1 MPVQNEH
8 EAQMA
13 SMLFVYLFFVLL
25 RDFLSLFHTP
35 NLTTFFRWATLD
47 AVGRSAFLTA
57 CDASAWRVAL
67 TAVMHRP
74 DAAEVAAAQRAL
86 HASSCWRRVLG
97 SPAARNIVFGGETQ

>member
-86 HASSCWRRVLG
+86 HAPSCWRRVLG